1 MLHFLLGWVS
11 TMSDLG
17 QISSFDNS
25 DVNKLLAALRTNL
38 CRAMPQE
45 MKVELCGGHILIFR
59 FEHEHKCSNAS
70 IYKPMITFMISG
82 QKNSAIGDSLFTYNP
97 GDIFISGVD
106 IPAQFMVKNVSHEQP
121 GFSVSIFIDPAMLQE
136 IMSQL
141 PPLNQQELLNSE
153 FSAHSDTATAAEIL
167 TLSRIVDLYT
177 NGVNYDFP
185 YSLLLKEL
193 YFYVLTA
200 KHGMSL
206 RKIFTNGAQDYK
218 IAKAIHYLRE
228 NFRDDV
234 AIENLAGMVYMAVP
248 TFYKH
253 FKQVTAMSPLQYLK
267 RLRLYEA
274 KRLMISNSLTAAAA
288 GYEVGYSSEQ
298 HFSRDYKKLF
308 GRPPLQDIK
317 ESTFV
322 PYHNPFTD
330 APANVELPV
339 NNEETAAMIQA

>member
-1 MLHFLLGWVS
+1 
-11 TMSDLG
+11 MSDLA

-25 DVNKLLAALRTNL
+25 DVDKLLAALRTNL

-45 MKVELCGGHILIFR
+45 MKVELCGGHITVYR
-59 FEHEHKCSNAS
+59 FEHEHNCSNAS

-82 QKNSAIGDSLFTYNP
+82 QKNSAIGDSLFSYNP

-153 FSAHSDTATAAEIL
+153 FSAHSDRATSAEIL

-234 AIENLAGMVYMAVP
+234 AGDGDVAFAVSQAF
-248 TFYKH
+248 T
-253 FKQVTAMSPLQYLK
+253 PL
-267 RLRLYEA
+267 
-274 KRLMISNSLTAAAA
+274 
-288 GYEVGYSSEQ
+288 
-298 HFSRDYKKLF
+298 
-308 GRPPLQDIK
+308 
-317 ESTFV
+317 
-322 PYHNPFTD
+322 
-330 APANVELPV
+330 
-339 NNEETAAMIQA
+339 